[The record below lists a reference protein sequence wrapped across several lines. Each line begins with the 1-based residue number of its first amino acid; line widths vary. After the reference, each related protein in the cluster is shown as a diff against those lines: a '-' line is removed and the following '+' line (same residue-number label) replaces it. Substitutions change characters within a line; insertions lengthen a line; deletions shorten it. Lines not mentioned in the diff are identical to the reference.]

1 MEFRSVEQLPENQRD
16 LLLNNSW
23 TVILDTDLEPVR
35 PRGFD
40 MYPDFRHDACFL
52 ACIER
57 IVDGLFHRG
66 EQRLTRVVESQ
77 QMAILGEKLAD
88 GDIALL
94 CGHCFRSD
102 AGS

>member
-1 MEFRSVEQLPENQRD
+1 M
-16 LLLNNSW
+16 
-23 TVILDTDLEPVR
+23 DTDLEPVR

-40 MYPDFRHDACFL
+40 MYPDLRHDACFL